1 MHKITIW
8 ALLSVLLLNTPV
20 FAQASGLGG
29 AVTPQETTTKTPS
42 DSFDQNVKVKAQET
56 ALNNWFKEVV
66 DTLNEKMPRKRFVI
80 KGDARVTIDNAGKL
94 LDVQWI
100 KPSEDEKFNT
110 TAFAALKDAALNA
123 PPKPDPTGAYV
134 MEITLESRPPKRS

>member
-8 ALLSVLLLNTPV
+8 ALLSALTLNTPV

-29 AVTPQETTTKTPS
+29 TVTPQQTTIKAPS
-42 DSFDQNVKVKAQET
+42 DSFDQNIKEKAQET
-56 ALNNWFKEVV
+56 ALNNWYQEVIN
-66 DTLNEKMPRKRFVI
+66 TLNQKMPRKRYTV
-80 KGDARVTIDNAGKL
+80 KGDVRVTIDNEGKL

-100 KPSEDEKFNT
+100 KPSNDEKFNS
-110 TAFAALKDAALNA
+110 TAFAALKNVRLNP

-134 MEITLESRPPKRS
+134 MEITLESRPIARS

>member
-8 ALLSVLLLNTPV
+8 ALLSVLTLNTPV

-29 AVTPQETTTKTPS
+29 TVTPQETTTKAPS
-42 DSFDQNVKVKAQET
+42 DSFDQNVKAKAQET

-66 DTLNEKMPRKRFVI
+66 DTLNEKMPRKRFTI
-80 KGDARVTIDNAGKL
+80 RGDARVTIDNAGKL
-94 LDVQWI
+94 LEMQWI

-110 TAFAALKDAALNA
+110 TAFAVLKNATLNA

>member
-8 ALLSVLLLNTPV
+8 ALLAVLAWNTPV

-29 AVTPQETTTKTPS
+29 TVTPEQTPTKAPS
-42 DSFDQNVKVKAQET
+42 NSFDQNVQEKAQET
-56 ALNNWFKEVV
+56 ALNNWYKEVV
-66 DTLNEKMPRKRFVI
+66 DTLNEKMPRKRFAI
-80 KGDARVTIDNAGKL
+80 RGDARVTISNEGKL
-94 LDVQWI
+94 LDMQWI

-110 TAFAALKDAALNA
+110 TASAVLKNATLNA

-134 MEITLESRPPKRS
+134 IEITLESRPSRQS

>member
-8 ALLSVLLLNTPV
+8 ALLAVLAWNTPV

-29 AVTPQETTTKTPS
+29 TVTPEQTPTKSPS
-42 DSFDQNVKVKAQET
+42 TSFDQNVKEKAQET
-56 ALNNWFKEVV
+56 ALNNWYKEVV
-66 DTLNEKMPRKRFVI
+66 DTLNQKMPRKRFAI
-80 KGDARVTIDNAGKL
+80 RGDARVTISNEGKL
-94 LDVQWI
+94 LDMQWI

-110 TAFAALKDAALNA
+110 TASAVLKNVTLNA

-134 MEITLESRPPKRS
+134 IEITLESRPSRQS